1 MKRLEEAQ
9 LPAQGILQH
18 GDYGDSK
25 YYRIACRCGNS
36 DDDVQ
41 MNVESDDGTISV
53 HIWTATKTD
62 WWRRRFEDCDNFIV
76 HYALQRLN
84 GILNRVSVAWT
95 ALTKGYVQTESW
107 TLLNRQE
114 ALNLANT
121 ICTAILDVEEYEN
134 ARQERRESREATR
147 G

>member
-1 MKRLEEAQ
+1 MKRTEQAQ

-25 YYRIACRCGNS
+25 FYRIACRCGNG

-41 MNVESDDGTISV
+41 MNIESEDNTITV
-53 HIWTATKTD
+53 HVWTTVKTD
-62 WWRRRFEDCDNFIV
+62 WWRRRFDDHDTFIV

-84 GILNRVSVAWT
+84 ALINRFSVAWT
-95 ALTKGYVQTESW
+95 ALTKGYIEMESW
-107 TLLNRQE
+107 TILNKQE

-121 ICTAILDVEEYEN
+121 LITAIDDVEEFV
-134 ARQERRESREATR
+134 AQREVKKNK
-147 G
+147 